1 LLEAAP
7 CNAGFQRSETVM
19 TTCASLADP
28 KPRGAR
34 VAGLDG
40 LRGLLAVYVMI
51 AHVANAYGNGRLIG
65 GASVSVMIFFVISG
79 YVLTRSW
86 NGNFLP
92 FLVRRFFRLWPVYAL
107 SLAVGGY
114 MIHQG
119 PPLSLYFWYP
129 FDIHGN
135 IPYNPVMWS
144 LFVEAWSALFM
155 PIIVW
160 IGRRPGATALTIT
173 ALAAM
178 QFVSKD
184 ISYGAY
190 IVLGS
195 YMSKFT
201 FDERY
206 FKGPFTQ
213 WLGKIS
219 YSLYLT
225 HLLVIAACRYHFP
238 DIAIYIAMPASLA
251 AAYLVWLIVE
261 RPSLWL
267 SRYFGGLSD
276 RYLVEIARRFR
287 SRLRAAPVFPV

>member
-1 LLEAAP
+1 
-7 CNAGFQRSETVM
+7 M
-19 TTCASLADP
+19 TTSASLADP
-28 KPRGAR
+28 KLRGTR
-34 VAGLDG
+34 VTSVDG
-40 LRGLLAVYVMI
+40 LRGWLAAWVMI
-51 AHVANAYGNGRLIG
+51 AHLVNAYGSGALIG
-65 GASVSVMIFFVISG
+65 LANAAVMVFFVISG

-114 MIHQG
+114 MIHKG
-119 PPLSLYFWYP
+119 APLTLYFWYP

-195 YMSKFT
+195 YLSKFS

-213 WLGKIS
+213 
-219 YSLYLT
+219 
-225 HLLVIAACRYHFP
+225 
-238 DIAIYIAMPASLA
+238 
-251 AAYLVWLIVE
+251 
-261 RPSLWL
+261 
-267 SRYFGGLSD
+267 
-276 RYLVEIARRFR
+276 
-287 SRLRAAPVFPV
+287 

>member
-1 LLEAAP
+1 
-7 CNAGFQRSETVM
+7 M
-19 TTCASLADP
+19 
-28 KPRGAR
+28 
-34 VAGLDG
+34 
-40 LRGLLAVYVMI
+40 
-51 AHVANAYGNGRLIG
+51 
-65 GASVSVMIFFVISG
+65 
-79 YVLTRSW
+79 
-86 NGNFLP
+86 
-92 FLVRRFFRLWPVYAL
+92 
-107 SLAVGGY
+107 
-114 MIHQG
+114 
-119 PPLSLYFWYP
+119 PL
-129 FDIHGN
+129 
-135 IPYNPVMWS
+135 
-144 LFVEAWSALFM
+144 
-155 PIIVW
+155 IVW

-201 FDERY
+201 LDDKY
-206 FKGPFTQ
+206 FTGAFTQ

-238 DIAIYIAMPASLA
+238 DIAIYIAIPASLA

-267 SRYFGGLSD
+267 SRYFGRLSD
-276 RYLVEIARRFR
+276 RYCVEIARRFR
-287 SRLRAAPVFPV
+287 TRLRAAPVVPV